1 MQININFI
9 YQLIEKSVNNMK
21 IGVYVGSFNPVHIG
35 HKYIMDYLFNNNHL
49 DKIIVIPTKEYW
61 DKKNL
66 VDIKHRINMLKFY
79 ENEKIIINDYLNDY
93 EYTYE
98 ILNVL
103 KRENPNNELY
113 LIIGADN
120 IEKFHLW
127 KNVEEILKHKVIVL
141 NRDDVEIDKYINKFK
156 QKDNFIVIK
165 DFKKIDISST
175 EIRNNT
181 DKMINKLDEKIY
193 KYIIKNNLYK

>member
-1 MQININFI
+1 
-9 YQLIEKSVNNMK
+9 MK

-35 HKYIMDYLFNNNHL
+35 HKYVMDYLFDNNYL

-61 DKKNL
+61 NKTNL
-66 VDIKHRINMLKFY
+66 VDIKHRVNMLKFY

-127 KNVEEILKHKVIVL
+127 KNVEEILKHKVIIL
-141 NRDDVEIDKYINKFK
+141 NRDDIEIDKYVNKFK
-156 QKDNFIVIK
+156 QKDNFIILK
-165 DFKKIDISST
+165 NFEKIDISST
-175 EIRNNT
+175 EIRNN
-181 DKMINKLDEKIY
+181 IDEKSKYLDYNIY
-193 KYIIKNNLYK
+193 KYIKSKNLYI

>member
-1 MQININFI
+1 
-9 YQLIEKSVNNMK
+9 MK

-35 HKYIMDYLFNNNHL
+35 HKYIMYYLLNNNHL

-61 DKKNL
+61 DKSNL

-98 ILNVL
+98 ILNTL
-103 KRENPNNELY
+103 KNENPNDELY

-141 NRDDVEIDKYINKFK
+141 NRNDVEIDKYINKFK
-156 QKDNFIVIK
+156 QKNNFIDLK

-175 EIRNNT
+175 KIRDNIDNMSEYL
-181 DKMINKLDEKIY
+181 DKKIFN
-193 KYIIKNNLYK
+193 YIIKNNLYWLEFYDRINFKFGKKE

>member
-1 MQININFI
+1 
-9 YQLIEKSVNNMK
+9 MK

-35 HKYIMDYLFNNNHL
+35 HKYIMDYLLNNNHL

-61 DKKNL
+61 DKSNL

-93 EYTYE
+93 EYTYQ
-98 ILNVL
+98 ILNIL
-103 KRENPNNELY
+103 KNENPNDELY

-141 NRDDVEIDKYINKFK
+141 NRNDVEIDKYINQFK

-165 DFKKIDISST
+165 DFKKIDISSS
-175 EIRNNT
+175 EIRDNINN
-181 DKMINKLDEKIY
+181 MINKLDEKIY
-193 KYIIKNNLYK
+193 KYIIKNNLY